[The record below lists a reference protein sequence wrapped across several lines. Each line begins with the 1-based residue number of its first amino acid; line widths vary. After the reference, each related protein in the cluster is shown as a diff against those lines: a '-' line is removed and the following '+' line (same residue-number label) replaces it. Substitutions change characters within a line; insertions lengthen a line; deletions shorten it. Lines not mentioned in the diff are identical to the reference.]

1 MAASYDNAF
10 KDLVRRHPQAL
21 CRWLL
26 GWPPEQPLDPIGI
39 DANLLA
45 IPLEADGV
53 FRIGAATLVHVE
65 YQARASPGD
74 LHPRLVA
81 YASRLFLHHAIA
93 PRQYV
98 VVLFGPTRLPGTFH
112 AGGLSLVYEPLHL
125 FELEPEPFLAEP
137 WLLPFATLCQP
148 APGPNGRKE
157 LVARVAETIALVPDH
172 AVRTVLAH
180 HAITLANRHL
190 DRSTLDSIFRRWT
203 TMPLDLSDLPIF
215 QEGRQEGRQ
224 EGQVAGAAAV
234 LLRQLERRLGPI
246 GEPRRAAVQRQG
258 PASLDELAVAVLDI
272 TTLAQLD
279 AWLTE
284 HAGGDHEA

>member
-1 MAASYDNAF
+1 MH
-10 KDLVRRHPQAL
+10 K
-21 CRWLL
+21 WLL
-26 GWPPEQPLDPIGI
+26 RHKRFHLQFTPTCIGRVRHVLGSRATVALDPDLGGVAPIYRGRLQPIAIG
-39 DANLLA
+39 ANLPA
-45 IPLEADGV
+45 IPLEADVV

-65 YQARASPGD
+65 YQAG
-74 LHPRLVA
+74 
-81 YASRLFLHHAIA
+81 
-93 PRQYV
+93 
-98 VVLFGPTRLPGTFH
+98 
-112 AGGLSLVYEPLHL
+112 
-125 FELEPEPFLAEP
+125 
-137 WLLPFATLCQP
+137 
-148 APGPNGRKE
+148 
-157 LVARVAETIALVPDH
+157 
-172 AVRTVLAH
+172 VLAH

-258 PASLDELAVAVLDI
+258 SASLDELAVAVLDI

-284 HAGGDHEA
+284 RAAGDDEA